1 MKLRSLALG
10 IAMFASSC
18 VASAAAYTITL
29 NPTTPNHYSASFGA
43 TPNIGAFSD
52 SFTFTPNLTLGSTAS
67 VLFFNFALD
76 GNFNYDPNL
85 VVHFS
90 SANLNGN
97 NLTISNG
104 IPVSTAGITL
114 PSISGPLVLTVTGT
128 SGGGS
133 YAGVMNVTMAVPEPE
148 TYGMMLAGLALV
160 GVVARRK
167 QSA

>member
-18 VASAAAYTITL
+18 IASAASYTITL
-29 NPTTPNHYSASFGA
+29 NPTTPHHYSASFGA
-43 TPNIGAFSD
+43 TPVIGAFTD
-52 SFTFTPNLTLGSTAS
+52 TFTFTPNLTSGSSAS
-67 VLFFNFALD
+67 VAFFNFALD
-76 GNFNYDPNL
+76 GNFSYDPTL
-85 VVHFS
+85 QVHFS
-90 SANLNGN
+90 SATLNGN
-97 NLTISNG
+97 NVNINNG
-104 IPVSTAGITL
+104 IPSSYAGVLL
-114 PSISGPLVLTVTGT
+114 PSTSGSLVLTVSGT

-167 QSA
+167 QRA

>member
-18 VASAAAYTITL
+18 VASAAAYTVTL
-29 NPTTPNHYSASFGA
+29 NPTTPHHYSASFWA
-43 TPNIGAFSD
+43 TPVTGLFTD
-52 SFTFTPNLTLGSTAS
+52 TFTFTPNLTLGSTAS

-76 GNFNYDPNL
+76 GNFNFDPNL
-85 VVHFS
+85 QVQFS
-90 SANLNGN
+90 SASLNGHNLNLN
-97 NLTISNG
+97 NG
-104 IPVSTAGITL
+104 IPVSSAGL
-114 PSISGPLVLTVTGT
+114 FLSNASGPLVLTVSGT

-148 TYGMMLAGLALV
+148 TYGMMLGGLALL

-167 QSA
+167 QRA